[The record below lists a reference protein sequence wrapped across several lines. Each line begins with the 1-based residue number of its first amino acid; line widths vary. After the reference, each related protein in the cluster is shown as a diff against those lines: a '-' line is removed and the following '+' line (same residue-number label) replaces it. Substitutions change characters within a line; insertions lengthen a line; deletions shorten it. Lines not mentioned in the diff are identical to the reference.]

1 LLLDEIVQLK
11 KEKEL
16 LDRTLVNKDAQ
27 LVDVQQHLEMTESS
41 CRSTENKQRLI
52 ESQVHT
58 VNLSI
63 SCIRLIR
70 LARMQQ
76 VTVVKLTGLYKMCLA
91 GY

>member
-1 LLLDEIVQLK
+1 MSIDSFKKEKRLLLDEIVQLK

-52 ESQVHT
+52 ESQVRRNKS
-58 VNLSI
+58 VSSVENASYQL
-63 SCIRLIR
+63 
-70 LARMQQ
+70 
-76 VTVVKLTGLYKMCLA
+76 V
-91 GY
+91 